1 MKSLLMSSMALVGTL
16 LLASTALAQGGDAA
30 KELATAREHAQLS
43 EASQSVVVAKMHL
56 HHVINCL
63 VGPHGRGFDAA
74 AGDPCK
80 GMGEGAVKDAQGDHM
95 RLGQATQALAYARRG
110 VAAKDLPA
118 VHKAA
123 SGVIQSIAGG

>member
-1 MKSLLMSSMALVGTL
+1 MKNPLLASMALVGAL
-16 LLASTALAQGGDAA
+16 LLSSAALAQGGDAA
-30 KELATAREHAQLS
+30 KELATAREHAQLA

-63 VGPHGRGFDAA
+63 VGPHGRGFDPA
-74 AGDPCK
+74 AGNPCK

-95 RLGQATQALAYARRG
+95 RLEQATHALAYARRG
-110 VAAKDLPA
+110 VAAKGLPE

-123 SGVIQSIAGG
+123 AGVIQSITGG